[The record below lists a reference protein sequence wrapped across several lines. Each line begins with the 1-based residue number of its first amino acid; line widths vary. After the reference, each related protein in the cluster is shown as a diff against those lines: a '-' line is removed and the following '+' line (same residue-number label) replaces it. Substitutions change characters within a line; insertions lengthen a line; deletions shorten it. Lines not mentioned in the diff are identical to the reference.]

1 MASILES
8 IEIKRLWPPFNKSQ
22 KRFEAS
28 WSIYQFTDSK
38 GYHRLA
44 IDKKHRHTT
53 AISNFGLLT
62 DAHRTLWKLV
72 RDFSLHPYL
81 CFLEKTPSTPLP
93 KETIHNLQMQQAI
106 AHLVQQP
113 ASFVIKD
120 QEAIVLVEKGRF
132 YGMAMLAEWSPDQ
145 PISHLREQLTPYPEN
160 EVIRS
165 LVQQF
170 TEKYPEKVY
179 PYTEV
184 S

>member
-1 MASILES
+1 
-8 IEIKRLWPPFNKSQ
+8 
-22 KRFEAS
+22 
-28 WSIYQFTDSK
+28 
-38 GYHRLA
+38 
-44 IDKKHRHTT
+44 
-53 AISNFGLLT
+53 
-62 DAHRTLWKLV
+62 
-72 RDFSLHPYL
+72 
-81 CFLEKTPSTPLP
+81 
-93 KETIHNLQMQQAI
+93 MQQAI